1 MQQLVC
7 PSPPSAQLEL
17 RACSWGLLGSTVRA
31 DVPSSEEDPQHV
43 HREVRRPRPRAQGDL
58 GGPGGRAEPPWAG
71 VASLRT
77 ALSVFRGA
85 GGGARAGRRGSA
97 SCFSSAASSLAALG
111 GALPSLASIPAA
123 VGASCLCWAEGAE
136 ATGAGAVG
144 SPVHPVVPVLVP
156 AG

>member
-1 MQQLVC
+1 MRQLVC

-31 DVPSSEEDPQHV
+31 DVPSSEEDPQRV
-43 HREVRRPRPRAQGDL
+43 HREVRRPRPRARGDL

-97 SCFSSAASSLAALG
+97 SCFQLSCQLAGSPGRGPAL
-111 GALPSLASIPAA
+111 
-123 VGASCLCWAEGAE
+123 SCLHSCGRR
-136 ATGAGAVG
+136 GVMPLLGRG
-144 SPVHPVVPVLVP
+144 
-156 AG
+156 G